1 MGQPPGNF
9 QPYPGFRLEPGVNQP
24 DRFVSEC
31 GRIKGLLHCLMC
43 RGEEHGSCSSVF
55 GLFVSYMEKSEEVN
69 EGDTII
75 ALVAQFN

>member
-1 MGQPPGNF
+1 
-9 QPYPGFRLEPGVNQP
+9 
-24 DRFVSEC
+24 
-31 GRIKGLLHCLMC
+31 MC